1 MLDDEVVYLA
11 FLTLGIFEIAPYRL
25 LTKRDRRSPPPPYP
39 PPTAAEKKKKTKRVV
54 VAVGRCMTVVML
66 LSTEWWKNDWVSVNK
81 IRHNSADGVESV
93 GRSLLAFSMFLNNRS
108 DICLSLCGVIF
119 PYLNNIVK
127 KIKIKNTFI
136 TLVVVSKIATFSNP
150 SFRKAS
156 KCCMMYKAK
165 ENCFQ
170 LEI

>member
-11 FLTLGIFEIAPYRL
+11 FLTLGIFEIAPYQL
-25 LTKRDRRSPPPPYP
+25 LTKQ
-39 PPTAAEKKKKTKRVV
+39 KKKKTKRVV
-54 VAVGRCMTVVML
+54 VAAVGRCMTLVML

-127 KIKIKNTFI
+127 KIKIMF
-136 TLVVVSKIATFSNP
+136 F
-150 SFRKAS
+150 F
-156 KCCMMYKAK
+156 
-165 ENCFQ
+165 
-170 LEI
+170 